1 MSLLLETVGFF
12 LSTVGWAL
20 LAVTLFNSYWRVSSV
35 SGNVITTSTIF
46 ENLWQSCA
54 TDSTGVYNCW
64 EFQSLLELPAVLD
77 ASQGYIL
84 ASVHIDILCPANM
97 LDCKPHY
104 PQPMGIWTAYLQASR
119 ALMITALVLGF
130 LAIVTSMLGLQ
141 SLRDGDRFM
150 VRLQYHPGF
159 F

>member
-1 MSLLLETVGFF
+1 MSLLLEAVGFF

-64 EFQSLLELPAVLD
+64 EFQSLLELPGERREARSGGWWEPGPPGRGGEGWRPLLPPPGMIALGKGSGKD
-77 ASQGYIL
+77 GHCS
-84 ASVHIDILCPANM
+84 PA
-97 LDCKPHY
+97 LPK
-104 PQPMGIWTAYLQASR
+104 G
-119 ALMITALVLGF
+119 VG
-130 LAIVTSMLGLQ
+130 VE
-141 SLRDGDRFM
+141 RDPRIEADR
-150 VRLQYHPGF
+150 LPGS
-159 F
+159 